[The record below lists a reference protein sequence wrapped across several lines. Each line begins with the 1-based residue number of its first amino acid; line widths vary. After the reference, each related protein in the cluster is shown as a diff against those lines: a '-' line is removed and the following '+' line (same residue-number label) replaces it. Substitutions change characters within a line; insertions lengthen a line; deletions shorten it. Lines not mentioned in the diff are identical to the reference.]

1 MQQIIF
7 VHSMTELL
15 KKVTMIKSIVIL
27 LFMLSGTNVHSQDL
41 IKELQKLTLAN
52 DSLQKAFKL
61 TIENSE
67 REIKAARD
75 SIAILEKDTSD
86 LHKQLKVLN
95 ANYINKTKDLQT
107 LTLAYDSL
115 QKHLKLSTDKAIK
128 EMHAANDSITH
139 LRSSNKSEVSKL
151 YDKIRKLENDT
162 SSLNKQI
169 KKLDISNIRN
179 LEVRLQQKTDT
190 ISILKSTTKEKDKE
204 IAIVKNSCL
213 KKEAEKYLEGQQN
226 VFNQIGEEYERSTL
240 DNLIN
245 YSTKQSIERDFK
257 LIGNN
262 SEALNKLQ
270 YLQIYFTAKQLLE
283 DHYNEQKLKISL
295 DQLSSIDQS
304 ELVKGLKENLEM
316 YKLRSEGLN
325 IAITKIIELDKIFV
339 ANDDYTQKTKLQDIL
354 SELSWYFRN
363 YRFNFIDYPYLSNIV
378 LDIMKLKQKNAN
390 ADISDLLLKL

>member
-1 MQQIIF
+1 MKI
-7 VHSMTELL
+7 TE
-15 KKVTMIKSIVIL
+15 K
-27 LFMLSGTNVHSQDL
+27 
-41 IKELQKLTLAN
+41 
-52 DSLQKAFKL
+52 
-61 TIENSE
+61 
-67 REIKAARD
+67 EIKAARD
-75 SIAILEKDTSD
+75 RIAILEKDTSD
-86 LHKQLKVLN
+86 LHKQIKVLN
-95 ANYINKTKDLQT
+95 SNHINKTKDLQT
-107 LTLAYDSL
+107 LTTAYDSL

-169 KKLDISNIRN
+169 KKLDISNINN
-179 LEVRLQQKTDT
+179 LEMFRSKTDS

-270 YLQIYFTAKQLLE
+270 YLQIYFTAQQLLE
-283 DHYNEQKLKISL
+283 DQYNDQKLKIST
-295 DQLSSIDQS
+295 
-304 ELVKGLKENLEM
+304 
-316 YKLRSEGLN
+316 R
-325 IAITKIIELDKIFV
+325 
-339 ANDDYTQKTKLQDIL
+339 AN
-354 SELSWYFRN
+354 E
-363 YRFNFIDYPYLSNIV
+363 
-378 LDIMKLKQKNAN
+378 
-390 ADISDLLLKL
+390 